1 MNRRTLIAALAASLP
16 ALATSPRA
24 LADTL
29 SARPVRIVVPFGA
42 GGIADLT
49 VRAVAQAMGEQL
61 KTQIV
66 IENKPGAGGIAAG
79 ETVAR
84 AAPDGHTLLLMS
96 NGNAVSVNLFK
107 SLPFDTV
114 RDFAP
119 ICGLGSFGLGIV
131 VPANSPHRT
140 LAELLAHARANP
152 GKLNLGTINIGSTQN
167 LAGELFRTR
176 AGINAQ
182 IIPFNGTPAL
192 LTALRGGHVD
202 AGVEILG
209 PLKSQL
215 NPGGVRLLAVT
226 SRRRAAE
233 FPDVPTAAEAGVAD
247 YEASSWNALAA
258 PARTPQPIIAQLNQ
272 AARAALDSP
281 DVRKRFAE
289 LGVES
294 IGGTPQALAELLSGE
309 IRRWGDVIERA
320 GIPKQ

>member
-1 MNRRTLIAALAASLP
+1 MQRRALIRSLTLLP
-16 ALATSPRA
+16 LATAMPCARA
-24 LADTL
+24 DSLT
-29 SARPVRIVVPFGA
+29 SRPIRIVVPFGA

-49 VRAVAQAMGEQL
+49 VRAVAQAMGDSL
-61 KTQIV
+61 KTQVI

-79 ETVAR
+79 ETVVR

-107 SLPFDTV
+107 ALPFDTV

-119 ICGLGSFGLGIV
+119 VCGLGSFGLGIV
-131 VPANSPHRT
+131 VPANSPHKT
-140 LAELLAHARANP
+140 LGELLAFARANP
-152 GKLNLGTINIGSTQN
+152 GRLNLGTINIGSTQN

-176 AGINAQ
+176 AGIDAQ
-182 IIPFNGTPAL
+182 IVPFNGTPAL
-192 LTALRGGHVD
+192 LTALRGSHVD

-226 SRRRAAE
+226 SKSRAAE
-233 FPDVPTAAEAGVAD
+233 FPDVPTAVQAGVAD

-258 PARTPQPIIAQLNQ
+258 PARTPPAIIAQLNQ
-272 AARAALDSP
+272 ATRAALDSP
-281 DVRKRFAE
+281 EVRKRLAD
-289 LGVES
+289 LGVEP
-294 IGGTPQALAELLSGE
+294 IGGTPQALGELLASE
-309 IRRWGDVIERA
+309 IKRWGDVIARA

>member
-1 MNRRTLIAALAASLP
+1 MLRRRLMLASAALPLAAALP
-16 ALATSPRA
+16 LVQ
-24 LADTL
+24 ADTL
-29 SARPVRIVVPFGA
+29 GARPVRIVVPFGA

-49 VRAVAQAMGEQL
+49 ARAVAQAMADQL
-61 KTQIV
+61 KTQVV

-84 AAPDGHTLLLMS
+84 AAADGHTLLLMS

-114 RDFAP
+114 RDFTP
-119 ICGLGSFGLGIV
+119 VCGLGSFGLGIV
-131 VPANSPHRT
+131 VPANSPHRS
-140 LAELLAHARANP
+140 LGDLLAYARANP
-152 GKLNLGTINIGSTQN
+152 GKLNFGTINIGSTQN

-176 AGINAQ
+176 AGIDAQ
-182 IIPFNGTPAL
+182 IVPFNGTPAL

-233 FPDVPTAAEAGVAD
+233 FLEVPTAVEAGVAD

-258 PARTPQPIIAQLNQ
+258 PARTPSSIINQLNQ

-281 DVRKRFAE
+281 EVRKRLAE
-289 LGVES
+289 LGVEP
-294 IGGTPQALAELLSGE
+294 IGGT
-309 IRRWGDVIERA
+309 RRLVPLVDDR
-320 GIPKQ
+320 

>member
-1 MNRRTLIAALAASLP
+1 MNRRTFILAATASVPLAVAGRQAWADSL
-16 ALATSPRA
+16 A
-24 LADTL
+24 
-29 SARPVRIVVPFGA
+29 ARPVRIVVPFGA

-61 KTQIV
+61 KTQVV

-119 ICGLGSFGLGIV
+119 VCGLGSFGLGVV
-131 VPANSPHRT
+131 VPASSPHRT
-140 LAELLAHARANP
+140 LAELLAFARANP

-182 IIPFNGTPAL
+182 IVPFNGTPAL

-226 SRRRAAE
+226 SKRRSADY
-233 FPDVPTAAEAGVAD
+233 PDVPTAGEAGVAD

-258 PARTPQPIIAQLNQ
+258 PARTPPAIIAQLNQ
-272 AARAALDSP
+272 SARAALETP
-281 DVRKRFAE
+281 EVKKRLAD
-289 LGVES
+289 LGVEP
-294 IGGTPQALAELLSGE
+294 IGGTPQALADLLSSE
-309 IRRWGDVIERA
+309 IRRWGDVIDRA

>member
-1 MNRRTLIAALAASLP
+1 MDRRDWIRSLPVLPLAAALPCA
-16 ALATSPRA
+16 RA
-24 LADTL
+24 DSL

-49 VRAVAQAMGEQL
+49 VRAVAQAMGETL
-61 KTQIV
+61 KTQVV

-114 RDFAP
+114 KDFVP
-119 ICGLGSFGLGIV
+119 ICALGSFGLGIV
-131 VPANSPHRT
+131 VPASSSHRS
-140 LAELLAHARANP
+140 LAELLSFARANP

-176 AGINAQ
+176 AGIDAQ
-182 IIPFNGTPAL
+182 IVPFNGTPAL

-226 SRRRAAE
+226 SKTRSVE
-233 FPDVPTAAEAGVAD
+233 FPDVPTAAQAGVAD

-258 PARTPQPIIAQLNQ
+258 PARTPAPIIAQLNQ
-272 AARAALDSP
+272 ATRVALDSP
-281 DVRKRFAE
+281 DVRKRLAE
-289 LGVES
+289 LGVEPL
-294 IGGTPQALAELLSGE
+294 GGTPQALADLLASE
-309 IRRWGDVIERA
+309 IKRWGDVIVRA

>member
-140 LAELLAHARANP
+140 LAELLAHARANS

>member
-1 MNRRTLIAALAASLP
+1 MLRRRLMMAGAALPLTFAV
-16 ALATSPRA
+16 PRVQ
-24 LADTL
+24 ADTL
-29 SARPVRIVVPFGA
+29 GARPVRIVVPFGA

-49 VRAVAQAMGEQL
+49 ARAVAQAMADQL
-61 KTQIV
+61 KTQAV

-84 AAPDGHTLLLMS
+84 AAADGHTLLLMS

-119 ICGLGSFGLGIV
+119 VCGLGSFGLGIV
-131 VPANSPHRT
+131 VPANSPHRS
-140 LAELLAHARANP
+140 LGDLLAYARANP
-152 GKLNLGTINIGSTQN
+152 GKLNFGTINIGSTQN

-176 AGINAQ
+176 AGIDAQ
-182 IIPFNGTPAL
+182 IVPFNGTPAL

-233 FPDVPTAAEAGVAD
+233 FPEVPTAVEAGVAD

-258 PARTPQPIIAQLNQ
+258 PARTPVSIINQLNQ

-281 DVRKRFAE
+281 EVRKRLAE
-289 LGVES
+289 LGVEP
-294 IGGTPQALAELLSGE
+294 IGGTPAALGELLASE
-309 IRRWGDVIERA
+309 IQRWGEVIARA

>member
-1 MNRRTLIAALAASLP
+1 MQRRALIRSLTLLP
-16 ALATSPRA
+16 LATAMPCARA
-24 LADTL
+24 DSLT
-29 SARPVRIVVPFGA
+29 SRPIRIVVPFGA

-49 VRAVAQAMGEQL
+49 VRAVAQAMGDSL
-61 KTQIV
+61 KTQVI

-79 ETVAR
+79 ETVVR

-107 SLPFDTV
+107 ALPFDTV

-119 ICGLGSFGLGIV
+119 VCGLGSFGLGIV
-131 VPANSPHRT
+131 VPANSPHKT
-140 LAELLAHARANP
+140 LGELLAFARANP

-176 AGINAQ
+176 AGIDAQ
-182 IIPFNGTPAL
+182 IVPFNGTPAL
-192 LTALRGGHVD
+192 LTALRGSHVD

-226 SRRRAAE
+226 SKSRAAE
-233 FPDVPTAAEAGVAD
+233 FPDVPTAVQAGVAD

-258 PARTPQPIIAQLNQ
+258 PARTPPAIIAQLNQ
-272 AARAALDSP
+272 ATRAALDSP
-281 DVRKRFAE
+281 EVRKRLAD
-289 LGVES
+289 LGVEP
-294 IGGTPQALAELLSGE
+294 IGGTPQALGELLASE
-309 IRRWGDVIERA
+309 IKRWGDVIARA

>member
-1 MNRRTLIAALAASLP
+1 
-16 ALATSPRA
+16 
-24 LADTL
+24 
-29 SARPVRIVVPFGA
+29 
-42 GGIADLT
+42 
-49 VRAVAQAMGEQL
+49 MGEQL
-61 KTQIV
+61 KTQVV

-79 ETVAR
+79 ETVVR
-84 AAPDGHTLLLMS
+84 AAADGHTLLLMS

-107 SLPFDTV
+107 SLPFDTL

-119 ICGLGSFGLGIV
+119 VCGLGSFGLGVV
-131 VPANSPHRT
+131 VPASSPHRT
-140 LAELLAHARANP
+140 LGDLLAYARANP

-182 IIPFNGTPAL
+182 IVPFNGTPAL

-233 FPDVPTAAEAGVAD
+233 FPDVPTAIEAGVAD

-258 PARTPQPIIAQLNQ
+258 PSKTPPAIIAQLNQ
-272 AARAALDSP
+272 AARAALETP
-281 DVRKRFAE
+281 DVRKRLAE
-289 LGVES
+289 LGVEP
-294 IGGTPQALAELLSGE
+294 IGGTPQALGELLASE
-309 IRRWGDVIERA
+309 IRRWGEVIERA

>member
-1 MNRRTLIAALAASLP
+1 MHRRVLIRSLAVLPIVTAVPTARADSL
-16 ALATSPRA
+16 S
-24 LADTL
+24 
-29 SARPVRIVVPFGA
+29 SRPVRIVVPFGA

-49 VRAVAQAMGEQL
+49 VRAVAQAMGEAL
-61 KTQIV
+61 KTQVV

-84 AAPDGHTLLLMS
+84 AVPDGHTLLLMS

-119 ICGLGSFGLGIV
+119 VCGLGSFGLGIV
-131 VPANSPHRT
+131 VPAGSPHRT
-140 LAELLAHARANP
+140 LGELLAFARANP
-152 GKLNLGTINIGSTQN
+152 GKLNLGTINVGSTQN

-176 AGINAQ
+176 AGVDAQ
-182 IIPFNGTPAL
+182 IVPFNGTPAL

-226 SRRRAAE
+226 SRTRAAD
-233 FPDVPTAAEAGVAD
+233 FPDVPTAAQAGVAD

-258 PARTPQPIIAQLNQ
+258 PAKTPSAIITQLNQ
-272 AARAALDSP
+272 AARAALESA

-289 LGVES
+289 IGVEP
-294 IGGTPQALAELLSGE
+294 IGGTPQALGELLASE
-309 IRRWGDVIERA
+309 IKRWGDVIARA

>member
-49 VRAVAQAMGEQL
+49 VRAVAQTMGEQL

-281 DVRKRFAE
+281 DVRKRLAE

>member
-1 MNRRTLIAALAASLP
+1 MNRRTLIAAIAASLP

-140 LAELLAHARANP
+140 LAELLTHARANP

-176 AGINAQ
+176 AGIDAQ

-209 PLKSQL
+209 PLRSQL

-233 FPDVPTAAEAGVAD
+233 FPDVPTAVEAGVAD

-281 DVRKRFAE
+281 DVRKRLAE
-289 LGVES
+289 LGVEP
-294 IGGTPQALAELLSGE
+294 IGGTPQALADLLSSE

>member
-42 GGIADLT
+42 GGGADLT

-281 DVRKRFAE
+281 DVRKRLAE

>member
-1 MNRRTLIAALAASLP
+1 MRRRDLIRSLSLLPLA
-16 ALATSPRA
+16 ATSP
-24 LADTL
+24 LAHADSL

-49 VRAVAQAMGEQL
+49 VRAVAQAMGETL
-61 KTQIV
+61 KTQVV

-114 RDFAP
+114 KDFVP
-119 ICGLGSFGLGIV
+119 ICALGSFGLGIV
-131 VPANSPHRT
+131 VPANSPHRS
-140 LAELLAHARANP
+140 LAELLSFARANP

-176 AGINAQ
+176 AGIDAQ
-182 IIPFNGTPAL
+182 IVPFNGTPAL

-226 SRRRAAE
+226 SKTRSVE
-233 FPDVPTAAEAGVAD
+233 FPDIPTAAQAGVAD

-258 PARTPQPIIAQLNQ
+258 PARTPAPIIAQLNQ
-272 AARAALDSP
+272 ATRSALDSP
-281 DVRKRFAE
+281 DVRKRLAE
-289 LGVES
+289 LGVEPL
-294 IGGTPQALAELLSGE
+294 GGTPQALADLLASE
-309 IRRWGDVIERA
+309 IKRWGDVIARA

>member
-1 MNRRTLIAALAASLP
+1 MQR
-16 ALATSPRA
+16 RA
-24 LADTL
+24 LVRSLALLPL
-29 SARPVRIVVPFGA
+29 SATMPAARADSLASRPIRIVVPFGA

-49 VRAVAQAMGEQL
+49 VRAVAQAMGESL
-61 KTQIV
+61 KTQVI

-79 ETVAR
+79 ETVVR

-119 ICGLGSFGLGIV
+119 VCGLGSFGLGIV
-131 VPANSPHRT
+131 VPAGSAHRS
-140 LAELLAHARANP
+140 LGDLLAFARANP

-176 AGINAQ
+176 AGIDAQ
-182 IIPFNGTPAL
+182 IVPFNGTPAL

-226 SRRRAAE
+226 SKSRAAE
-233 FPDVPTAAEAGVAD
+233 FPDVPTVVQAGVAD

-258 PARTPQPIIAQLNQ
+258 PARTPPAVIAQLNQ
-272 AARAALDSP
+272 ATRAALDSP
-281 DVRKRFAE
+281 DVRKRLAD
-289 LGVES
+289 LGVEP
-294 IGGTPQALAELLSGE
+294 IGGTPQALGELLASE
-309 IRRWGDVIERA
+309 IKRWGEVIARA

>member
-1 MNRRTLIAALAASLP
+1 MNRRTLIVAAATTP
-16 ALATSPRA
+16 FALATPWARA
-24 LADTL
+24 DSL
-29 SARPVRIVVPFGA
+29 SSRPVRIVVPFGA

-61 KTQIV
+61 KTQVV

-79 ETVAR
+79 ETVVR
-84 AAPDGHTLLLMS
+84 AAADGHTLLLMS

-107 SLPFDTV
+107 SLPFDTL

-119 ICGLGSFGLGIV
+119 VCGLGSFGLGVV
-131 VPANSPHRT
+131 VPASSPHRT
-140 LAELLAHARANP
+140 LADLLAFARANP

-182 IIPFNGTPAL
+182 IVPFNGTPAL
-192 LTALRGGHVD
+192 LTALRGGHID

-226 SRRRAAE
+226 SSRRVAE
-233 FPDVPTAAEAGVAD
+233 FPDVPTAIEAGVAN

-258 PARTPQPIIAQLNQ
+258 PSKTPPAIIAQLNQ
-272 AARAALDSP
+272 AARAALETP
-281 DVRKRFAE
+281 DVRKRLAE
-289 LGVES
+289 LGVEP
-294 IGGTPQALAELLSGE
+294 IGGTPQALGELLASE
-309 IRRWGDVIERA
+309 IRRWGEVIERA

>member
-1 MNRRTLIAALAASLP
+1 MRRRVLIQTLSSLP
-16 ALATSPRA
+16 LVAAMPVARADSLA
-24 LADTL
+24 
-29 SARPVRIVVPFGA
+29 ARPVRIVVPFGA

-49 VRAVAQAMGEQL
+49 VRAVAQAMGDTL
-61 KTQIV
+61 KTQVV

-114 RDFAP
+114 KDFAP
-119 ICGLGSFGLGIV
+119 VCGLGSFGLGIV

-140 LAELLAHARANP
+140 LAELVAFARANP

-176 AGINAQ
+176 AGIDAQ
-182 IIPFNGTPAL
+182 IVPFNGTPAL

-215 NPGGVRLLAVT
+215 NPSGVRLLAVT
-226 SRRRAAE
+226 SKGRATE
-233 FPDVPTAAEAGVAD
+233 FPDVPTVAQAGVAD

-258 PARTPQPIIAQLNQ
+258 PARTPAAIITQLNQ
-272 AARAALDSP
+272 AARAALDSAE
-281 DVRKRFAE
+281 VRKRLAD
-289 LGVES
+289 LGVEP
-294 IGGTPQALAELLSGE
+294 IGGTPQALADLLASE
-309 IRRWGDVIERA
+309 IKRWGDVINRA

>member
-1 MNRRTLIAALAASLP
+1 MNRRTLIIAATAAVPLAAAS
-16 ALATSPRA
+16 TRA
-24 LADTL
+24 LADSL
-29 SARPVRIVVPFGA
+29 AARPVRIVVPFGA

-49 VRAVAQAMGEQL
+49 VRAVAQAMGDQL
-61 KTQIV
+61 KTQVV

-107 SLPFDTV
+107 SLPFDTL

-119 ICGLGSFGLGIV
+119 VCGLGSFGLGVV
-131 VPANSPHRT
+131 VPASSPHRT
-140 LAELLAHARANP
+140 LGDLLAYARANP

-182 IIPFNGTPAL
+182 IVPFNGTPAL

-226 SRRRAAE
+226 SRRRSAD
-233 FPDVPTAAEAGVAD
+233 FPDVPTAGEAGVAD

-258 PARTPQPIIAQLNQ
+258 PAKTPPAIIAQLNQ
-272 AARAALDSP
+272 AARAALDSAE
-281 DVRKRFAE
+281 VRKRLAE
-289 LGVES
+289 LGVEP
-294 IGGTPQALAELLSGE
+294 IGGTPQALADLLASE

>member
-1 MNRRTLIAALAASLP
+1 MRRRLVLALSTLPVVASIPLA
-16 ALATSPRA
+16 R
-24 LADTL
+24 ADTL
-29 SARPVRIVVPFGA
+29 STRPIRIVVPFGA

-49 VRAVAQAMGEQL
+49 ARAVAQAMGEQL
-61 KTQIV
+61 KTQVV

-84 AAPDGHTLLLMS
+84 SAPDGHTLLLMS

-114 RDFAP
+114 RDFVP
-119 ICGLGSFGLGIV
+119 VCGLGSFGLGIV
-131 VPANSPHRT
+131 VPASSAHKT

-176 AGINAQ
+176 AGIDAQ
-182 IIPFNGTPAL
+182 IVPFNGTPAL

-226 SRRRAAE
+226 SLKRAAE
-233 FPDVPTAAEAGVAD
+233 FPDVPTAAEAGVAG

-258 PARTPQPIIAQLNQ
+258 PARTPPEVIARLNQ
-272 AARAALDSP
+272 AARAALDSAE
-281 DVRKRFAE
+281 VRKRLSE
-289 LGVES
+289 LGVEP
-294 IGGTPQALAELLSGE
+294 IGGTPQALGDLLASE
-309 IRRWGDVIERA
+309 IRRWGEVIARA

>member
-1 MNRRTLIAALAASLP
+1 MNRRKLIVAAATTPLV
-16 ALATSPRA
+16 LATPWARA
-24 LADTL
+24 DSL
-29 SARPVRIVVPFGA
+29 SSRPVRIVVPFGA

-61 KTQIV
+61 KTQVV

-79 ETVAR
+79 ETVVR
-84 AAPDGHTLLLMS
+84 AAADGHTLLLMS

-107 SLPFDTV
+107 SLPFDTL

-119 ICGLGSFGLGIV
+119 VCGLGSFGLGVV
-131 VPANSPHRT
+131 VPASSPHRT
-140 LAELLAHARANP
+140 LGDLLAFARANP
-152 GKLNLGTINIGSTQN
+152 GKLNLGTINIGSTQ
-167 LAGELFRTR
+167 
-176 AGINAQ
+176 IV
-182 IIPFNGTPAL
+182 PFNGTPAL

-233 FPDVPTAAEAGVAD
+233 FPDVPTAIEAGVAD

-258 PARTPQPIIAQLNQ
+258 PSKTPPAIIAQLNQ
-272 AARAALDSP
+272 AARAALETP
-281 DVRKRFAE
+281 DVRKRLAE
-289 LGVES
+289 LGVEP
-294 IGGTPQALAELLSGE
+294 IGGTPQALGELLASE
-309 IRRWGDVIERA
+309 IRRWGEVIERA

>member
-1 MNRRTLIAALAASLP
+1 MRRRVLIQALSSLP
-16 ALATSPRA
+16 LVAAIPAARA
-24 LADTL
+24 DSL

-49 VRAVAQAMGEQL
+49 VRAVAQAMGDAL
-61 KTQIV
+61 KTQVI

-114 RDFAP
+114 KDFAP
-119 ICGLGSFGLGIV
+119 VCGLGSFGLGIV
-131 VPANSPHRT
+131 VPASSPHRT
-140 LAELLAHARANP
+140 LGDLLAFARANP

-176 AGINAQ
+176 AGIDAQ
-182 IIPFNGTPAL
+182 IVPFNGTPAL

-215 NPGGVRLLAVT
+215 NPSGVRLLAVT
-226 SRRRAAE
+226 SKGRATD
-233 FPDVPTAAEAGVAD
+233 FPDVPTVAQAGVSD

-258 PARTPQPIIAQLNQ
+258 PARTPAAIITQLNQ
-272 AARAALDSP
+272 AARSALDSQE
-281 DVRKRFAE
+281 VRKRLAE
-289 LGVES
+289 LGVEP
-294 IGGTPQALAELLSGE
+294 IGGTPQALADLLASE
-309 IRRWGDVIERA
+309 IKRWGDVIARA

>member
-140 LAELLAHARANP
+140 LAELLAHARANS

-281 DVRKRFAE
+281 DVRKRLAE

>member
-281 DVRKRFAE
+281 DVRKRLAE